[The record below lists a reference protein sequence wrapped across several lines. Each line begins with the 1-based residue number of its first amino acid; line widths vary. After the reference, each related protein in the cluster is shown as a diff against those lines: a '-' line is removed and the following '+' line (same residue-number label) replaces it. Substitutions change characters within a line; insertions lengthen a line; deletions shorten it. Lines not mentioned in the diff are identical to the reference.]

1 MLSMSYNKRVDTNQ
15 PKIVKKFRSIKGTTV
30 AHTHMQ
36 GHGFPDV
43 CVGFQGVSVIGDTE
57 TILKKLEGLEGIVVF
72 GGVNLLVEIK
82 DGSLTPSQKKLTEPE
97 EKWHRE
103 WKGQVCIIESEQEIE
118 ELFKPLD
125 KDKTV

>member
-1 MLSMSYNKRVDTNQ
+1 MLKSFVSLKTLQHEVG
-15 PKIVKKFRSIKGTTV
+15 K
-30 AHTHMQ
+30 
-36 GHGFPDV
+36 GFPDI
-43 CVGFQGVSVIGDTE
+43 CVGVEGVSVIGDTE
-57 TILKKLEGLEGIVVF
+57 AILKKLEGLEGIVVF

-82 DGSLTPSQKKLTEPE
+82 DGSLTPSQKKLTTAE

-125 KDKTV
+125 KEKTV

>member
-1 MLSMSYNKRVDTNQ
+1 MGYNKRVDTNQ
-15 PKIVKKFRSIKGTTV
+15 PKIVKKFRNRKGTSV

-36 GHGFPDV
+36 GHGFPDL
-43 CVGFQGVSVIGDTE
+43 CVGVEGISVVGDPE
-57 TILKKLEGLEGIVVF
+57 AILKKLEGLEGIVTI

-103 WKGQVCIIESEQEIE
+103 WKGQVCIIENEQEVE
-118 ELFKPLD
+118 DLLKPLD
-125 KDKTV
+125 KDISL

>member
-1 MLSMSYNKRVDTNQ
+1 MSYNKRVDTNQ
-15 PKIVKKFRSIKGTTV
+15 PKIVKKFRAIENTSVSHLHKV
-30 AHTHMQ
+30 
-36 GHGFPDV
+36 GHGMVDV
-43 CVGFQGVSVIGDTE
+43 VVGMGGISVVGDTE
-57 TILKKLEGLEGIVVF
+57 AILKKLEGLEGIVVF

-82 DGSLTPSQKKLTEPE
+82 DGSLTPSQKKLTTAE